1 MRKRNHAITIRM
13 SDEEYKFFQGR
24 LSQTGQTQQSYVLN
38 AIRGATIVSAE
49 EVKELQKLNRG
60 FTDMMR
66 QLRGLATNVNQM
78 AHIANGTGELPVA
91 SALEKVAKAIE
102 KFRKEEENR
111 WQSIR
116 QLISQQSHT
125 ER

>member
-1 MRKRNHAITIRM
+1 MRKRNHVITIRM

-24 LSQTGQTQQSYVLN
+24 LSQTGQTQQSYILN
-38 AIRGATIVSAE
+38 AIRGATIVSVE
-49 EVKELQKLNRG
+49 EVKELQNINKG
-60 FTDMMR
+60 FVDMMR

-78 AHIANGTGELPVA
+78 AHVANGIGELPVV
-91 SALEKVAKAIE
+91 SALEKFGKSIE
-102 KFRKEEENR
+102 KFRKEEEKR

-116 QLISQQSHT
+116 QLISQQSHM

>member
-24 LSQTGQTQQSYVLN
+24 LSQTGQTQQSYILN
-38 AIRGATIVSAE
+38 AIHGAIIVSSE
-49 EVKELQKLNRG
+49 EVKELQKLNKE
-60 FTDMMR
+60 FADTMR

-78 AHIANGTGELPVA
+78 AHIANGTGELPVVVT
-91 SALEKVAKAIE
+91 LEKLGRNIE
-102 KFRKEEENR
+102 KFRKEEEWR

-116 QLISQQSHT
+116 RLISQQSHT

>member
-1 MRKRNHAITIRM
+1 MRKRNRTITIRM
-13 SDEEYKFFQGR
+13 SDEEYTFLQSR
-24 LSQTGQTQQSYVLN
+24 LSQTGQTQQSYILN
-38 AIRGATIVSAE
+38 AIRGARIVSLE
-49 EVKELQKLNRG
+49 EVKELQKLNKA
-60 FTDMMR
+60 FADMMR

-78 AHIANGTGELPVA
+78 AHIANGTRELPVMDV
-91 SALEKVAKAIE
+91 LGKLGKNIE
-102 KFRKEEENR
+102 KFRKEEEKR

>member
-1 MRKRNHAITIRM
+1 MRKRNRTITIRM
-13 SDEEYKFFQGR
+13 SDEEYTFLQNR

-38 AIRGATIVSAE
+38 AIRGATIASLE
-49 EVKELQKLNRG
+49 EVKELQKLNRA
-60 FTDMMR
+60 FADMMR

-78 AHIANGTGELPVA
+78 AHIANGTGELPVVA
-91 SALEKVAKAIE
+91 ALEKFGKSIE
-102 KFRKEEENR
+102 KFRKEEEQR

-116 QLISQQSHT
+116 QLISQQSHM

>member
-13 SDEEYKFFQGR
+13 SDEEYKFFQNR
-24 LSQTGQTQQSYVLN
+24 ISQTGQTQQAYILN

-49 EVKELQKLNRG
+49 EVKELQKLNKA
-60 FTDMMR
+60 FADMMR
-66 QLRGLATNVNQM
+66 QLRGLATNINQM
-78 AHIANGTGELPVA
+78 AYIANGTGELPAV
-91 SALEKVAKAIE
+91 SALEKMGKAIE
-102 KFRKEEENR
+102 KFRKEEEHR

>member
-24 LSQTGQTQQSYVLN
+24 LSQTGQTQQSYILN
-38 AIRGATIVSAE
+38 AIRGVTIVSAE
-49 EVKELQKLNRG
+49 EVKELQKVNKG
-60 FTDMMR
+60 FADMMR

-78 AHIANGTGELPVA
+78 AHVANGIGELPVVT
-91 SALEKVAKAIE
+91 ALEKFGKSIE
-102 KFRKEEENR
+102 KFRKEEEKR

>member
-1 MRKRNHAITIRM
+1 MRKRNRTITIRM
-13 SDEEYKFFQGR
+13 TDEEYKFFQGR
-24 LSQTGQTQQSYVLN
+24 LSQTGQTQQTYILN

-49 EVKELQKLNRG
+49 EVKELQTMNKG
-60 FTDMMR
+60 FADMMR

-78 AHIANGTGELPVA
+78 AHIANGTSELPA
-91 SALEKVAKAIE
+91 LSALEKVAKAIE
-102 KFRKEEENR
+102 KFRKEEEHR

-125 ER
+125 AQ

>member
-1 MRKRNHAITIRM
+1 MRKRNHVITIRM

-78 AHIANGTGELPVA
+78 AHIANGTGELPVVT
-91 SALEKVAKAIE
+91 ALEKFGKSIE
-102 KFRKEEENR
+102 KFRKEEEKR

>member
-13 SDEEYKFFQGR
+13 SDEEYKFLQGR

-38 AIRGATIVSAE
+38 AIRGATIVSVE
-49 EVKELQKLNRG
+49 EAKELQAINKG
-60 FTDMMR
+60 FADMMR

-78 AHIANGTGELPVA
+78 AHIANGTGELPVV
-91 SALEKVAKAIE
+91 SALEKVGKAME
-102 KFRKEEENR
+102 KFRKEEEHR

>member
-24 LSQTGQTQQSYVLN
+24 LSQTGQTQQSYILN
-38 AIRGATIVSAE
+38 AIRGATIASLE
-49 EVKELQKLNRG
+49 EVKELQKLNKA
-60 FTDMMR
+60 FADMMR

-78 AHIANGTGELPVA
+78 AHIANGIGELPVVIT
-91 SALEKVAKAIE
+91 LEKLGNNIE
-102 KFRKEEENR
+102 KFRKEEEQR

-116 QLISQQSHT
+116 QLISQQNLT

>member
-1 MRKRNHAITIRM
+1 MRKRNRTITIRM
-13 SDEEYKFFQGR
+13 SDEEYTFLQGR
-24 LSQTGQTQQSYVLN
+24 LSQTGQTQQSYILN
-38 AIRGATIVSAE
+38 AIRGATIASLE
-49 EVKELQKLNRG
+49 EVKELKILNKA
-60 FTDMMR
+60 FADMMR

-78 AHIANGTGELPVA
+78 AHVANGIGELPVVT
-91 SALEKVAKAIE
+91 ALEKLEKCIE
-102 KFRKEEENR
+102 KFRKEEEKR

>member
-1 MRKRNHAITIRM
+1 MRKRNRTITIRM
-13 SDEEYKFFQGR
+13 SDEEYKFFQER
-24 LSQTGQTQQSYVLN
+24 LSQTGQTQQSYILN
-38 AIRGATIVSAE
+38 AIRGVSIVSAE
-49 EVKELQKLNRG
+49 EVKELQKLNKG
-60 FTDMMR
+60 FADMMR

-78 AHIANGTGELPVA
+78 AHVANGTGELPVVV
-91 SALEKVAKAIE
+91 ALEKFGKSIE
-102 KFRKEEENR
+102 KFRKEEEKR

>member
-1 MRKRNHAITIRM
+1 MFKYI
-13 SDEEYKFFQGR
+13 
-24 LSQTGQTQQSYVLN
+24 LN
-38 AIRGATIVSAE
+38 AIRGAIIVSSE
-49 EVKELQKLNRG
+49 EVKELQKLNKE
-60 FTDMMR
+60 FADTMR

-78 AHIANGTGELPVA
+78 AHIANGTGELPAV
-91 SALEKVAKAIE
+91 SALEKMGKAIE
-102 KFRKEEENR
+102 KFRKEEEHR

>member
-13 SDEEYKFFQGR
+13 SDEEYTFLQAR
-24 LSQTGQTQQSYVLN
+24 LSQTGQTQQSYILN
-38 AIRGATIVSAE
+38 AIRGSTIVSVE
-49 EVKELQKLNRG
+49 EVKELQTINKG
-60 FTDMMR
+60 FADMMR

-78 AHIANGTGELPVA
+78 AHIANGIGELSVVA
-91 SALEKVAKAIE
+91 TLEKLGKNIE
-102 KFRKEEENR
+102 KFRKEEEKR

-116 QLISQQSHT
+116 QSISQQSHT

>member
-1 MRKRNHAITIRM
+1 MRKRNHVITIRM

-24 LSQTGQTQQSYVLN
+24 LSQTGQTQQSYILN

-102 KFRKEEENR
+102 KFRKEEEHR

>member
-24 LSQTGQTQQSYVLN
+24 LSQTGQTQQSYILN

-49 EVKELQKLNRG
+49 EVKELQKLNKG
-60 FTDMMR
+60 FADMMR

-78 AHIANGTGELPVA
+78 AHVANGIGELPVVA
-91 SALEKVAKAIE
+91 ALEKFGKSIE
-102 KFRKEEENR
+102 KFRKEEEHR

>member
-1 MRKRNHAITIRM
+1 MRKRNRTITIRM
-13 SDEEYKFFQGR
+13 SDEEYTFLQRR
-24 LSQTGQTQQSYVLN
+24 LSQTGQTQQSYILN
-38 AIRGATIVSAE
+38 AIRGVTIVSAE
-49 EVKELQKLNRG
+49 EVKELQKLNKG
-60 FTDMMR
+60 FADMMR

-78 AHIANGTGELPVA
+78 AHIANGIGELPVVT
-91 SALEKVAKAIE
+91 ALEKFGKSIE
-102 KFRKEEENR
+102 KFRKEEEKR

>member
-13 SDEEYKFFQGR
+13 SDEEYTFLQGR
-24 LSQTGQTQQSYVLN
+24 LSQTGQTQQSYILN
-38 AIRGATIVSAE
+38 AIRGATIVSVE
-49 EVKELQKLNRG
+49 EVKELQTMNKG
-60 FTDMMR
+60 FADMMR

-78 AHIANGTGELPVA
+78 AHVANGIGELPVVT
-91 SALEKVAKAIE
+91 ALEKFGKSIE
-102 KFRKEEENR
+102 KFRKEEEKR

-116 QLISQQSHT
+116 QLISQQNLT

>member
-24 LSQTGQTQQSYVLN
+24 LSQTGQTQQSYILN

-49 EVKELQKLNRG
+49 EVKELKKLNKG
-60 FTDMMR
+60 FADMMR

-78 AHIANGTGELPVA
+78 AHVANGIGELPVV
-91 SALEKVAKAIE
+91 SALEKFGKSIE
-102 KFRKEEENR
+102 KFRKEEEKR

>member
-1 MRKRNHAITIRM
+1 MRKRNRTITIRM
-13 SDEEYKFFQGR
+13 SDEEYTFLQRR
-24 LSQTGQTQQSYVLN
+24 LSQTGQTQQSYILN
-38 AIRGATIVSAE
+38 AIRGARIVSLE
-49 EVKELQKLNRG
+49 EVKELQKLNKA
-60 FTDMMR
+60 FADMMR

-78 AHIANGTGELPVA
+78 AHIANGTRELPVMDV
-91 SALEKVAKAIE
+91 LEKLGKNIE
-102 KFRKEEENR
+102 KFRKEEEKR